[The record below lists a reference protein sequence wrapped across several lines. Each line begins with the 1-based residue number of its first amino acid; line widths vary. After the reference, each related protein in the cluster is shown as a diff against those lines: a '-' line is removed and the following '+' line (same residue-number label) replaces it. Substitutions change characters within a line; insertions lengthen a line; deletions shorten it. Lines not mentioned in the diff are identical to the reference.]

1 LSLCK
6 VCFTFDALNLN
17 DVFMKTIPLLPQYFR
32 WIGLLLIAI
41 SLTLYCNDTMRDRST
56 SGGLFVK
63 TFVFI
68 DDSPGSPASL
78 FQVKEVDLLLTL
90 ILVTLLIGLSCI
102 AFCKRKTEDEMIN
115 SIRLYSWSWSVI
127 LMIILG
133 IIITIFV
140 YGMTFVTFAFF
151 FGHLLLLTYITIF
164 GFNIWKMNRRL
175 AHEE

>member
-1 LSLCK
+1 
-6 VCFTFDALNLN
+6 
-17 DVFMKTIPLLPQYFR
+17 MKKIPLLPGYFR
-32 WIGLLLIAI
+32 WVGLLLIII
-41 SLTLYCNDTMRDRST
+41 SQILYFNDAMRDRST

-68 DDSPGSPASL
+68 DDTPGNPPTL

-90 ILVTLLIGLSCI
+90 ILVTLLIGLTCI

-133 IIITIFV
+133 IIVTVFV

-151 FGHLLLLTYITIF
+151 FGHLLLLTYIAIF

>member
-1 LSLCK
+1 
-6 VCFTFDALNLN
+6 
-17 DVFMKTIPLLPQYFR
+17 
-32 WIGLLLIAI
+32 
-41 SLTLYCNDTMRDRST
+41 MRDRST
-56 SGGLFVK
+56 TGGLFVK

-68 DDSPGSPASL
+68 DDTPASPTAI

-133 IIITIFV
+133 TIVTIFV
-140 YGMTFVTFAFF
+140 FGMTFTMFAFF
-151 FGHLLLLTYITIF
+151 FGHLLLLTYIAIF
-164 GFNIWKMNRRL
+164 SFNIWKMNRRL